1 MLPFIALWMLRVSQT
16 PVASGRLKTALVL
29 ILMLVTLIGVVGG
42 GAYVMHLDTI
52 VRDKF
57 EGKRWAIP
65 ARVYARPLVLAKGEP
80 LSQDSVEDELR
91 LLNYRRLSGAP
102 SSGTYDVDANS
113 MFIHTRGFA
122 FSDGREPSQLLRV
135 RFQQQRLVELA
146 STRAGQRGSVRLEPL
161 VIGGIYPSQNE
172 DRVLI
177 QLKEAPPHLLDALLA
192 TEDQRFYQHIGV
204 SLRGILRAVW
214 VNFSSGQV
222 RQGGSTLTQQLVK
235 NFYLSDE
242 RSLTRKVNEA
252 LMALLLEV
260 HYSKAEILETYLN
273 EVNLGQQGTRSINGF
288 GLAAEYYFGQP
299 LSELSLP
306 QVALLVGMVK
316 GPSYYNPRRN
326 VERATLRRNIVLD
339 NLYRED
345 KLSAPDRDL
354 AMSRPLGVIAK
365 PSASSNLYPDFL
377 DVVRRQLRENYKSD
391 DLTSQG
397 LSIYTTLDPRV
408 QNAADAA
415 LETTVA
421 RLRKQGR
428 QLGKL
433 EGAVLAADLRSG
445 ELRALIGGTGLFTGY
460 NRAID
465 ASRQVGS
472 LLKPAIYLTALST
485 GQYTWQTPI
494 SDAPVEVISDS
505 GKRWEPQNYDKQS
518 HGSVPMRVALANSY
532 NQAAVRLGMTVGLP
546 AFINTLRQ
554 LGVEGDLQSYPSLL
568 LGALNQ
574 SPMDVLHLY
583 QVLLTGVRAPIQSI
597 REVVGSDGQ
606 TLQRFAGERRQ
617 VVDPA
622 DAYVLHY
629 GLEQVARTGTAASSY
644 KRLPAEMVI
653 AGKTGTTN
661 DLRDSWF
668 AGSSGDLLG
677 VVWLGRDDNGP
688 TGLSGGTGALPVWT
702 DMMVRLSPSYHT
714 PVKPPDV
721 TWEWLDA
728 SSGRLSSAECGGV
741 RVPVS
746 AKSRPQEMTPC
757 ATGGIPGFIDSMVD
771 GVIDL
776 FR

>member
-1 MLPFIALWMLRVSQT
+1 
-16 PVASGRLKTALVL
+16 
-29 ILMLVTLIGVVGG
+29 
-42 GAYVMHLDTI
+42 
-52 VRDKF
+52 
-57 EGKRWAIP
+57 
-65 ARVYARPLVLAKGEP
+65 
-80 LSQDSVEDELR
+80 
-91 LLNYRRLSGAP
+91 
-102 SSGTYDVDANS
+102 
-113 MFIHTRGFA
+113 
-122 FSDGREPSQLLRV
+122 
-135 RFQQQRLVELA
+135 
-146 STRAGQRGSVRLEPL
+146 

-172 DRVLI
+172 DRILI
-177 QLKEAPPHLLDALLA
+177 QLKEAPPHLVDALLA
-192 TEDQRFYQHIGV
+192 TEDQRFYQHIGI
-204 SLRGILRAVW
+204 SLRGIMRAVW
-214 VNFSSGQV
+214 VNATSGQV

-252 LMALLLEV
+252 LMALLLEA

-273 EVNLGQQGTRSINGF
+273 EVNLGQQGKRSINGF

-326 VERATLRRNIVLD
+326 TERATLRRNIVLD
-339 NLYRED
+339 NLYREE
-345 KLSAPDRDL
+345 KLSAPDRDV
-354 AMSRPLGVIAK
+354 AMSRPLGVIDK
-365 PSASSNLYPDFL
+365 PTASSNLYPDFL
-377 DVVRRQLRENYKSD
+377 DVVRRQLRESYKPD

-415 LETTVA
+415 LDATVA

-428 QLGKL
+428 KLDKL

-445 ELRALIGGTGLFTGY
+445 ELRALIGGTGIFTGY

-494 SDAPVEVISDS
+494 SDEPVEVVSDS

-518 HGSVPMRVALANSY
+518 HGSVPLRVALASSY

-554 LGVEGDLQSYPSLL
+554 LGVQGDLQSYPSLL

-583 QVLLTGVRAPIQSI
+583 QVLLTGVRSPIQSI
-597 REVVGSDGQ
+597 REVVDSDGQ

-622 DAYVLHY
+622 DTYVLHY
-629 GLEQVARTGTAASSY
+629 GLEQVARSGTAASVY
-644 KRLPAEMVI
+644 RRLPADMII

-668 AGSSGDLLG
+668 AGSAGDLLG
-677 VVWLGRDDNGP
+677 VVWLSRDDNGS

-702 DMMVRLSPSYHT
+702 DMMVRLTPSYHT
-714 PVKPPDV
+714 PEMPADV
-721 TWEWLDA
+721 AWEWLDE
-728 SSGRLSSAECGGV
+728 STGRLSNAECGGV
-741 RVPVS
+741 RIPVA
-746 AKSRPQEMTPC
+746 AKSRPQEMTSC

-771 GVIDL
+771 GVLDL